1 MIRIFAI
8 SICLISHSVFGQSD
22 ANRLEKLRASGEV
35 ELAIRFIESKGVQ
48 TANGWNQAGLLF
60 WENNLNMQ
68 ADAAFN
74 SAISLD
80 ASNAPFSLEVAYAHV
95 DVLRKIGRL
104 DEANGKMSAF
114 VKAFP
119 ESRIAALWQEFD
131 ALKNSELGSDVQ
143 IKALDSL
150 NSDFDDFGL
159 FQWKNF
165 WIFSSNRPVVEGIN
179 SNRKGNDGIHAW
191 NATSNGPAYF
201 SLSQTESV
209 ADFSMNV
216 GLYTLTNDVVFYTKN
231 DSKNRK
237 GVYQSKIFYRWLE
250 DKGVWG
256 AEQTFP
262 FNSNNHSLGQTA
274 WDEKRKRLFYTT
286 NEKGT
291 LGGTDIYYS
300 DWRNGSWTI
309 PVPLKI
315 ANTEGDEMFPIVSG
329 DTLYFSSNGFPGA
342 GGLDILLLDLQ
353 SQQWY
358 FMDDLNSQYDDFAP
372 FFKSKLKG
380 WFSSTRPSTNK
391 GDNLYQFE
399 VVQLL
404 KPELNVIADEMS
416 TSGTKGQLDGIFSLD
431 SDFADLQMSIN
442 KGSKSKSYGLA
453 ISLPALYYGFEQFEL
468 SLDEKKK
475 LGQIAEV
482 LRNQPEL
489 HIIIKTHADCL
500 ESESRVAEQSS
511 LRLGYVE
518 AYLLANGV
526 QVNQFYGEALGA
538 AEPAMPCEMECSVC
552 PDDIRWANRRT
563 EFIVTNQPQAFTPSL
578 PAAPSVREPA
588 PAKEESS
595 VAMIPLVPAQPK
607 ANEVPV
613 KAAPAK
619 AQPVTAPT
627 SGAVACYLVTGSF
640 KTKALAV
647 KRVLELNGQGYSAQ
661 TMEVNGMFRVVLPLP
676 ERPNDAEL
684 DVYRQRLGKVWVA
697 RP

>member
-8 SICLISHSVFGQSD
+8 SICFIAHSVFAQTD
-22 ANRLEKLRASGEV
+22 ANKLEKLRAKGEV
-35 ELAIRFIESKGVQ
+35 ETAIRFIETKGVQ
-48 TANGWNQAGLLF
+48 TANGWNQVGLLF

-80 ASNAPFSLEVAYAHV
+80 ASNAPFSLEVAHAHV
-95 DVLRKIGRL
+95 DVLRKIGRS
-104 DEANGKMSAF
+104 DEANTKMSELARS
-114 VKAFP
+114 FP
-119 ESRIAALWQEFD
+119 ESKIATLWMGFNMSQ
-131 ALKNSELGSDVQ
+131 NSELGSDLE
-143 IKALDSL
+143 IRAIDSL

-159 FQWKNF
+159 FQWKDY
-165 WIFSSNRPVVEGIN
+165 WIFSSNRPIAKGIN
-179 SNRKGNDGIHAW
+179 SSRIQNDAIHAW
-191 NATSNGPAYF
+191 NATSNGPEYF
-201 SLSQTESV
+201 SLSQTERV
-209 ADFSMNV
+209 EDFSMNV
-216 GLYTLTNDVVFYTKN
+216 GLYTLSSDVVFYTKN

-274 WDEKRKRLFYTT
+274 WDEKRKRLYYTT

-300 DWRNGSWTI
+300 DWSNGTWTM
-309 PVPLKI
+309 PVPL
-315 ANTEGDEMFPIVSG
+315 AVVNTEGDEMFPVVSG
-329 DTLYFSSNGFPGA
+329 DTLYFSSSGFPGI
-342 GGLDILLLDLQ
+342 GGLDILLLDIQ
-353 SQQWY
+353 SQKWY
-358 FMDDLNSQYDDFAP
+358 LMNDLNSQFDDFAP
-372 FFKSKLKG
+372 FFESNLKG
-380 WFSSTRPSTNK
+380 WLSSTRPSNKK
-391 GDNLYQFE
+391 GDNLFQFE
-399 VVQLL
+399 VVQQL
-404 KPELNVIADEMS
+404 KPELNVIAVEMS

-442 KGSKSKSYGLA
+442 KGSMSKSYGLA

-482 LRNQPEL
+482 LRKQPEL

-563 EFIVTNQPQAFTPSL
+563 EFIVTNQPQAFAPSL
-578 PAAPSVREPA
+578 PAAPSVREEA
-588 PAKEESS
+588 PPKVESS
-595 VAMIPLVPAQPK
+595 VAMIPLVPAKSK

-619 AQPVTAPT
+619 AQPVIAPT